1 MFLILLNINNKKLTG
16 VVVVETPKKFYDS
29 FKKVR
34 KFPAGNKA
42 KKASKLLKGK
52 NQELKQTSSN
62 GKKKIYVSGTAS
74 ATQPRRRSCCGR

>member
-1 MFLILLNINNKKLTG
+1 M
-16 VVVVETPKKFYDS
+16 ETPKKFYES
-29 FKKVR
+29 FKKAR

-42 KKASKLLKGK
+42 KAKKASGLLKGK